1 MDCRKMATLFWKR
14 KVLPFTKIVAWKTPV
29 TNKSDNDY
37 QRLDEDEDFSNWEFF
52 NQERLF
58 LGNLAISPVIKIVLS
73 KL

>member
-1 MDCRKMATLFWKR
+1 MATLFWKR

-37 QRLDEDEDFSNWEFF
+37 QRLDEDEDFSDWEFF

>member
-1 MDCRKMATLFWKR
+1 MNCRKMATLFWKR

-37 QRLDEDEDFSNWEFF
+37 QRLDEDFSDWEFF

-58 LGNLAISPVIKIVLS
+58 LGNLTISPVIKIVLS

>member
-1 MDCRKMATLFWKR
+1 MATLFWKR

-37 QRLDEDEDFSNWEFF
+37 QRLGEDFSDWEFF

-58 LGNLAISPVIKIVLS
+58 LGNLTISPVIKIVLS

>member
-29 TNKSDNDY
+29 TNKGDNDY
-37 QRLDEDEDFSNWEFF
+37 QRLDEDEDFSDWEFF

>member
-1 MDCRKMATLFWKR
+1 MNCRKMATLFWKR

-37 QRLDEDEDFSNWEFF
+37 QRLDEDFSDWEFF

>member
-14 KVLPFTKIVAWKTPV
+14 KVLPFTKIDAWKTPV
-29 TNKSDNDY
+29 TNKSDTDY
-37 QRLDEDEDFSNWEFF
+37 QRLDEDEDFSDWEFF